1 MKWSM
6 KARAISA
13 IKINSDIHQNNA
25 TLQIKGNGE
34 QEQKKKTQYALL
46 FKISL

>member
-13 IKINSDIHQNNA
+13 IKTNSDIYQNNA
-25 TLQIKGNGE
+25 TLQINGNGE
-34 QEQKKKTQYALL
+34 WEQEKNT
-46 FKISL
+46 ICSPI

>member
-13 IKINSDIHQNNA
+13 IKTNSDIHQNNE
-25 TLQIKGNGE
+25 TLQINGNGE
-34 QEQKKKTQYALL
+34 REEKKKTQYALL